1 MLLNQ
6 DSLPWGAGWE
16 KGEIRTKRDRRRQ
29 KDRIWCDCPVECWVR
44 PVHLAWVIL
53 RKQATI
59 YQSSLLDSHASDQPS
74 PQRPISTKSTEMEC
88 MEYHQDQMVTC
99 QVLLILDW
107 SDFMSHLWSA
117 SALDL
122 GLNDS
127 ELLSTPEC
135 HALPPKSP
143 TLPLPPPPPRTSSY
157 FWALCWE
164 GKFLLLL
171 HAALLL
177 LSSQPVASPS
187 LPVSMLCQLGPIFC
201 LSSQMWNFVL
211 TSTPSGLQ
219 SSLLD
224 PG

>member
-6 DSLPWGAGWE
+6 DGLPWRAGWE
-16 KGEIRTKRDRRRQ
+16 KGATRMKRDRKQ
-29 KDRIWCDCPVECWVR
+29 KDRIWCDCPIECWAR
-44 PVHLAWVIL
+44 PVHLAWVIFG
-53 RKQATI
+53 KQATI
-59 YQSSLLDSHASDQPS
+59 HASSLLGPHAYDKPS

-127 ELLSTPEC
+127 ELLGAPGC

-143 TLPLPPPPPRTSSY
+143 TLPLPHQEPSPASEPHVEKRSFFCFFMLPFS
-157 FWALCWE
+157 CWVLS
-164 GKFLLLL
+164 LL
-171 HAALLL
+171 
-177 LSSQPVASPS
+177 P
-187 LPVSMLCQLGPIFC
+187 LPVSLFLC
-201 LSSQMWNFVL
+201 SAN
-211 TSTPSGLQ
+211 
-219 SSLLD
+219 
-224 PG
+224 